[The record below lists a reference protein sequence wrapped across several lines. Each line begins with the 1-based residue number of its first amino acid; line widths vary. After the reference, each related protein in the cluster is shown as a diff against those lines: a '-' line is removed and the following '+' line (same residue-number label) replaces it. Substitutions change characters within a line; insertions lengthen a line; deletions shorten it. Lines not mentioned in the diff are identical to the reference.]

1 MSRRAPLTELTAALI
16 DVKWRGELQPDGT
29 QSVMLV
35 VRPVGGVGADAGD
48 FSSLASTEL
57 TLWLTVTPDE
67 LDTPKPDAPACLRL
81 IRGCDYRFYGRY
93 KDSTYRGKAEKQFT
107 ATSYGP
113 AEQHTRESVIRY
125 LEANGAGLGFGARRA
140 ALLYDRFGSQAVKV
154 ARLQSEVVEAAL
166 AAEKL
171 AIPLDKL
178 ESLAARLQASASV
191 EDSLLE
197 LSGILR
203 GKGFPRRLPTDLVRA
218 KGAGAASWLKTVHFG
233 LLQEGWS
240 GCGFKKCDALHVNL
254 GLPLDCL
261 ERQMFSAWHAI
272 KVDRSGSTWFPETF
286 VACAI
291 KANIGGTDVRV
302 EDAIQYGI
310 DGGWMTRVHTEHVNG
325 AIVSSQDKLR
335 ARMSWIAH
343 GRNATN
349 EQIVAEKLAQLASAD
364 VAWPSVDAVEGVT
377 DHQREALRK
386 ATAGAVATLIG
397 GPGTG
402 KAQPL
407 EAKILTPYGWS
418 TMGEIGVGDYV
429 IGVDGHWKRV
439 TAEHP
444 QGMKQVFLV
453 TFSDGSKTECCEDH
467 LWSTKTRNDRKRN
480 RPYTVRS
487 TKEIAATIYRTD
499 GGDNHSIPMVC
510 PVFFNSIPL
519 PLDPYVMGLLIG
531 NGCFRVSPSYST
543 ADAETLPAV
552 QQAMP
557 DGMVIVK
564 SKTNKFDHR
573 LRDLLPKQNRLK
585 NILVEL
591 GLWGKLSTEK
601 HIPEI
606 YLTASPHERIE
617 LLNGLLDTDGYTDGH
632 NIEYSTSSKQL
643 AADFQFLVLSLG
655 GKVTVTLKPSP
666 VFKHK
671 GEIRHGQDSYRI
683 LVSLPS
689 SIAPFQLTRKRLK
702 YIPKSK
708 YPPSRRITSIE
719 PVGVKECKC
728 ITVEG
733 DHYVTDDFIVT
744 HNSFTTGA
752 YIKRCVEAFGEDN
765 VAVAAPT
772 NKAAVRLTQALRAYN
787 IPLAAVSEH
796 RLLGVDTVNG
806 SSWEF
811 RHKESRPLPYKV
823 LFLDESSMRSLSM
836 QANILRACC
845 YGTHIFFVGDTMQ
858 LPPIESGSPFR
869 DTLMSKVLP
878 FGELVEPM
886 RNAGDIVFACD
897 DIRRGILPF
906 RQSAVMDW
914 TSDPP
919 RNFKIVNAETP
930 EAQVE
935 KLMELLPKLK
945 AAGFDP
951 VWDCQVIVA
960 INKASQVAR
969 IPLNEKLQRELNPNG
984 QGPKGAIIR
993 TNDKVVCEENGMYE
1007 VVDDGK
1013 KLPSVFIA
1021 KGEFGRVVVSETAK
1035 VQVLFDGQEKPVV
1048 VPFWNVGVQKA
1059 DDLENATSVEES
1071 SEGGDDDAGNKINL
1085 AYACTTHKLQGSE
1098 TKVAIVMIDESRGAK
1113 AICTKEHFFTG
1124 ISRGKVATFGIG
1136 KESVAQEF
1144 CRRSSLTGRK
1154 TFLAELIREK
1164 VVGRM
1169 VEGLV

>member
-1 MSRRAPLTELTAALI
+1 MSRSSTLIELTATLVDI
-16 DVKWRGELQPDGT
+16 GWRADEPNPDGT
-29 QSVMLV
+29 LRVKLM
-35 VRPVGGVGADAGD
+35 VRPVDGENDL
-48 FSSLASTEL
+48 SSNEL
-57 TLWLTVTPDE
+57 TLWIAVNSDEISTPAA
-67 LDTPKPDAPACLRL
+67 DAPATLRL

-93 KDSTYRGKAEKQFT
+93 KENTFRGVTEKQFT
-107 ATSYGP
+107 ASSYGP
-113 AEQHTRESVIRY
+113 AEQHSRESVIRY
-125 LEANGAGLGFGARRA
+125 LEANGAGLGLGARRA
-140 ALLYDRFGSQAVKV
+140 ALLYDKFGSQAVKV
-154 ARLQSEVVEAAL
+154 ARLQPEVVEAAL
-166 AAEKL
+166 AEIKP
-171 AIPLDKL
+171 AIPLAKL
-178 ESLAARLQASASV
+178 EELSVRLAAYARV
-191 EDSLLE
+191 ENSLLE

-203 GKGFPRRLPTDLVRA
+203 GKGFPRKLPTDLVRA
-218 KGAGAASWLKTVHFG
+218 KGSGAATWLKETHFG
-233 LLQEGWS
+233 LLSEGWG
-240 GCGFKKCDALHVNL
+240 GCGFKKCDALHVSL

-310 DGGWMTRVHTEHVNG
+310 DGGWMARVHTEHVNG
-325 AIVSSQDKLR
+325 AIVSSADKTR

-349 EQIVAEKLAQLASAD
+349 EQIVAEKLAQLSSAD

-377 DHQREALRK
+377 DHQREALAK

-402 KAQPL
+402 K
-407 EAKILTPYGWS
+407 
-418 TMGEIGVGDYV
+418 
-429 IGVDGHWKRV
+429 
-439 TAEHP
+439 
-444 QGMKQVFLV
+444 
-453 TFSDGSKTECCEDH
+453 
-467 LWSTKTRNDRKRN
+467 
-480 RPYTVRS
+480 
-487 TKEIAATIYRTD
+487 
-499 GGDNHSIPMVC
+499 
-510 PVFFNSIPL
+510 
-519 PLDPYVMGLLIG
+519 
-531 NGCFRVSPSYST
+531 
-543 ADAETLPAV
+543 
-552 QQAMP
+552 
-557 DGMVIVK
+557 
-564 SKTNKFDHR
+564 
-573 LRDLLPKQNRLK
+573 
-585 NILVEL
+585 
-591 GLWGKLSTEK
+591 
-601 HIPEI
+601 
-606 YLTASPHERIE
+606 
-617 LLNGLLDTDGYTDGH
+617 
-632 NIEYSTSSKQL
+632 
-643 AADFQFLVLSLG
+643 
-655 GKVTVTLKPSP
+655 
-666 VFKHK
+666 
-671 GEIRHGQDSYRI
+671 
-683 LVSLPS
+683 
-689 SIAPFQLTRKRLK
+689 
-702 YIPKSK
+702 
-708 YPPSRRITSIE
+708 
-719 PVGVKECKC
+719 
-728 ITVEG
+728 
-733 DHYVTDDFIVT
+733 
-744 HNSFTTGA
+744 SFTTAA
-752 YIKRCVEAFGEDN
+752 YIKRCVEVFGEDN

-836 QANILRACC
+836 MANILRACRL
-845 YGTHIFFVGDTMQ
+845 GTHILFIGDTMQ
-858 LPPIESGSPFR
+858 LPPIESGAPFR
-869 DTLMSKVLP
+869 DMLASKVLP
-878 FGELVEPM
+878 FGELTEPM

-897 DIRRGILPF
+897 DIRRGTPF

-1035 VQVLFDGQEKPVV
+1035 VQVLFDGQEKPVA

-1071 SEGGDDDAGNKINL
+1071 SDGGDDDAGNKINL

>member
-154 ARLQSEVVEAAL
+154 ARLQPEVVEAAL
-166 AAEKL
+166 SAEKL

-178 ESLAARLQASASV
+178 ESLAARLQAHASV

-218 KGAGAASWLKTVHFG
+218 KQAGAASWLKTVHFG
-233 LLQEGWS
+233 LLQEGWP
-240 GCGFKKCDALHVNL
+240 GCGFKKCDALHVSL

-286 VACAI
+286 VAHAI
-291 KANIGGTDVRV
+291 KSNIGGTDVRV

-310 DGGWMTRVHTEHVNG
+310 NGGWMTRVHTEHVNG
-325 AIVSSQDKLR
+325 AIVSSADKTR

-343 GRNATN
+343 GKNATN
-349 EQIVAEKLAQLASAD
+349 EQIVAEKLAQLSSAD

-402 KAQPL
+402 K
-407 EAKILTPYGWS
+407 
-418 TMGEIGVGDYV
+418 
-429 IGVDGHWKRV
+429 
-439 TAEHP
+439 
-444 QGMKQVFLV
+444 
-453 TFSDGSKTECCEDH
+453 
-467 LWSTKTRNDRKRN
+467 
-480 RPYTVRS
+480 
-487 TKEIAATIYRTD
+487 
-499 GGDNHSIPMVC
+499 
-510 PVFFNSIPL
+510 
-519 PLDPYVMGLLIG
+519 
-531 NGCFRVSPSYST
+531 
-543 ADAETLPAV
+543 
-552 QQAMP
+552 
-557 DGMVIVK
+557 
-564 SKTNKFDHR
+564 
-573 LRDLLPKQNRLK
+573 
-585 NILVEL
+585 
-591 GLWGKLSTEK
+591 
-601 HIPEI
+601 
-606 YLTASPHERIE
+606 
-617 LLNGLLDTDGYTDGH
+617 
-632 NIEYSTSSKQL
+632 
-643 AADFQFLVLSLG
+643 
-655 GKVTVTLKPSP
+655 
-666 VFKHK
+666 
-671 GEIRHGQDSYRI
+671 
-683 LVSLPS
+683 
-689 SIAPFQLTRKRLK
+689 
-702 YIPKSK
+702 
-708 YPPSRRITSIE
+708 
-719 PVGVKECKC
+719 
-728 ITVEG
+728 
-733 DHYVTDDFIVT
+733 
-744 HNSFTTGA
+744 SFTTAA

-796 RLLGVDTVNG
+796 RLLGVDSVNG

-836 QANILRACC
+836 MANILRACR
-845 YGTHIFFVGDTMQ
+845 YGTHILFIGDTMQ
-858 LPPIESGSPFR
+858 LPPIESGAPFR
-869 DTLMSKVLP
+869 DMLASKVLP
-878 FGELVEPM
+878 FGELTEPR
-886 RNAGDIVFACD
+886 RNAGDVVFACD
-897 DIRRGILPF
+897 DIRRGVPF
-906 RQSAVMDW
+906 RQSEKLDW
-914 TSDPP
+914 EAKPP
-919 RNFKIVNAETP
+919 RNFKFASAES
-930 EAQVE
+930 EDQQIE
-935 KLMELLPKLK
+935 KLLELLGKLK
-945 AAGFDP
+945 AKGFDP

-960 INKASQVAR
+960 VNKSSKVAR
-969 IPLNEKLQRELNPNG
+969 IPLNERLQRELNAG
-984 QGPKGAIIR
+984 GEGPKGARIR
-993 TNDKVVCEENGMYE
+993 TGDKVVCEENGMYE
-1007 VVDDGK
+1007 VVAGNGGKGDGG
-1013 KLPSVFIA
+1013 KLPPTFIA
-1021 KGEFGRVVVSETAK
+1021 KGEFGRVVGSETAK
-1035 VQVLFDGQEKPVV
+1035 VLVLFDGQERPVV
-1048 VPFWNVGVQKA
+1048 VPFWNVVAGKVA
-1059 DDLENATSVEES
+1059 DDAENATSVEES
-1071 SEGGDDDAGNKINL
+1071 ADGGDDGGSDGEKVSL
-1085 AYACTTHKLQGSE
+1085 AYACTSHKMQGAE
-1098 TKVAIVMIDESRGAK
+1098 VKVAIPMIDESRGARM
-1113 AICTKEHFFTG
+1113 ICTKEHFFTS
-1124 ISRGKVATFGIG
+1124 ISRGKVLTIPVG

>member
-35 VRPVGGVGADAGD
+35 VRPAEGVGGVDDGGD
-48 FSSLASTEL
+48 FASLASHEL

-93 KDSTYRGKAEKQFT
+93 KDSTFRGKSEKQFT
-107 ATSYGP
+107 ASSYGP
-113 AEQHTRESVIRY
+113 AEQHSRESVIRY

-140 ALLYDRFGSQAVKV
+140 ALLYDKFGSQAVKV
-154 ARLQSEVVEAAL
+154 ARLQPEVVEAAL
-166 AAEKL
+166 AEIKP
-171 AIPLDKL
+171 AIPLAKL
-178 ESLAARLQASASV
+178 EELSVRLAAYARV
-191 EDSLLE
+191 ENSLLE

-203 GKGFPRRLPTDLVRA
+203 GKGFPRKLPTDLVRA
-218 KGAGAASWLKTVHFG
+218 KGSGAATWLKETHFG
-233 LLQEGWS
+233 LLQEGWG
-240 GCGFKKCDALHVNL
+240 GCGFKKCDALHVSL

-310 DGGWMTRVHTEHVNG
+310 DGGWMARVHTEHVNG
-325 AIVSSQDKLR
+325 AIVSSADKTR

-349 EQIVAEKLAQLASAD
+349 EQIVAEKLAQLSSAD

-377 DHQREALRK
+377 DHQREALAK

-402 KAQPL
+402 K
-407 EAKILTPYGWS
+407 
-418 TMGEIGVGDYV
+418 
-429 IGVDGHWKRV
+429 
-439 TAEHP
+439 
-444 QGMKQVFLV
+444 
-453 TFSDGSKTECCEDH
+453 
-467 LWSTKTRNDRKRN
+467 
-480 RPYTVRS
+480 
-487 TKEIAATIYRTD
+487 
-499 GGDNHSIPMVC
+499 
-510 PVFFNSIPL
+510 
-519 PLDPYVMGLLIG
+519 
-531 NGCFRVSPSYST
+531 
-543 ADAETLPAV
+543 
-552 QQAMP
+552 
-557 DGMVIVK
+557 
-564 SKTNKFDHR
+564 
-573 LRDLLPKQNRLK
+573 
-585 NILVEL
+585 
-591 GLWGKLSTEK
+591 
-601 HIPEI
+601 
-606 YLTASPHERIE
+606 
-617 LLNGLLDTDGYTDGH
+617 
-632 NIEYSTSSKQL
+632 
-643 AADFQFLVLSLG
+643 
-655 GKVTVTLKPSP
+655 
-666 VFKHK
+666 
-671 GEIRHGQDSYRI
+671 
-683 LVSLPS
+683 
-689 SIAPFQLTRKRLK
+689 
-702 YIPKSK
+702 
-708 YPPSRRITSIE
+708 
-719 PVGVKECKC
+719 
-728 ITVEG
+728 
-733 DHYVTDDFIVT
+733 
-744 HNSFTTGA
+744 SFTTAA
-752 YIKRCVEAFGEDN
+752 YIKRCVEVFGEDN

-836 QANILRACC
+836 MANILRACRL
-845 YGTHIFFVGDTMQ
+845 GTHVLFIGDTMQ
-858 LPPIESGSPFR
+858 LPPIESGAPFR
-869 DTLMSKVLP
+869 DMLASKVLP

-897 DIRRGILPF
+897 DIRRGIPF
-906 RQSAVMDW
+906 RQSMVMDW

-919 RNFKIVNAETP
+919 RNFNIVNAETP

-969 IPLNEKLQRELNPNG
+969 IPLNERLQRELNPNG

-1048 VPFWNVGVQKA
+1048 VPFWNVGAQKA

-1085 AYACTTHKLQGSE
+1085 AYACTTHKAQGAE
-1098 TKVAIVMIDESRGAK
+1098 FKVAIVMVDESRGAK

-1154 TFLAELIREK
+1154 TFLSELIREK